1 MLAVTSSCLI
11 ASFMTPSHISSIY
24 CQSKKK
30 KKEGREEWKEKE
42 EKIKVERRRRSEDKR
57 IH

>member
-11 ASFMTPSHISSIY
+11 ASFMTPSRISSIY

-30 KKEGREEWKEKE
+30 KIGREEWKEKE